1 MSSALTSRDM
11 PFLSFVLRD
20 IIFARQTAGEQA
32 GLNREKERTVIPRQQ
47 LLQPAQPRAR
57 LSKHAVKYSCRNLAS
72 ESSRQPST
80 PILRSNWQAERVNR
94 EGSLNRVT
102 YPSWPLGSH
111 LASFHPHNYNKFDI
125 S

>member
-1 MSSALTSRDM
+1 MSSALTSRDI

-32 GLNREKERTVIPRQQ
+32 GLNREWRELSFHVSSCYNPHNLEHGFPNIP
-47 LLQPAQPRAR
+47 
-57 LSKHAVKYSCRNLAS
+57 VKYSCRNLSS

-94 EGSLNRVT
+94 EGRLNRVT